1 MNTFLEILAWN
12 AALGLT
18 VYAWLRFMEW
28 VVKPWLEELA
38 TADYDQEALDEYV
51 LRSALQGKYSD
62 AQIEATIA
70 RARGK

>member
-1 MNTFLEILAWN
+1 MNTFTEILLWN
-12 AALGLT
+12 AALAATCYG
-18 VYAWLRFMEW
+18 VIRF
-28 VVKPWLEELA
+28 VDYVIKPWLEEMS

-51 LRSALQGKYSD
+51 IRSALQGKYSD